1 MVDQTVTE
9 SGPVLSTPGAL
20 RPEVTGVV
28 VVFQRGPCTPVPH
41 RIVSPQVL
49 GRSETADVTLADASV
64 SREHALLEP
73 APGGVLVTDLG
84 SHNGTTI
91 STVAVTAAKTLAPFD
106 STIRLAKTLLLVT
119 RDALL
124 YEQAVENVDSRLVG
138 GAALNDVR
146 LQIRTFGPA
155 PTAVLIE
162 GQTGTGKEVVAGL
175 LHASSGRP
183 GPFVAVN
190 CAALAP
196 ELVESELFG
205 HAKGAFSG
213 SVAARAGLF
222 READGGTLFLDELA
236 ELPLPMQA
244 KLLRVLETG
253 EVRGVGQDA
262 PTQVDVRIV
271 AATNQKLDERVVSG
285 AFRGDLLHRIAGA
298 RIRLPALTD
307 RRADIVALC
316 HHFNAAHEVHV
327 SVGAMD
333 ALLTRSWPGN
343 VRELKNVL
351 FAAAATAKARGQSE
365 IRLEDLGE
373 PAPPSRQDEREEE
386 RQIRE
391 ALAQTDGNVTRAAKE
406 LGLGRSSLYEAI
418 RRLGLDPAAFRKR

>member
-9 SGPVLSTPGAL
+9 SGPVLSTPGAP

-138 GAALNDVR
+138 G
-146 LQIRTFGPA
+146 
-155 PTAVLIE
+155 
-162 GQTGTGKEVVAGL
+162 
-175 LHASSGRP
+175 
-183 GPFVAVN
+183 
-190 CAALAP
+190 AALAP

-373 PAPPSRQDEREEE
+373 PAPPSRHDEREEE